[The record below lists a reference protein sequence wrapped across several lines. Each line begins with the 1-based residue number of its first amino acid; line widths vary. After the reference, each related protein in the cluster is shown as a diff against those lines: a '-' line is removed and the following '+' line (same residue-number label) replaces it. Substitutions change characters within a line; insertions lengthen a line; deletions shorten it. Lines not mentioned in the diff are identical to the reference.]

1 MKTIDIA
8 KATKPLSDY
17 AQRVRK
23 EAVLVVKNGKPIAVL
38 SSAIGMDSETIALAN
53 SPKFANIINRSRAR
67 QAAEG
72 GIPLAAVYQRYGL
85 KPRTRS
91 GRKRKSA

>member
-23 EAVLVVKNGKPIAVL
+23 EAVLVVKNGKPFALL
-38 SSAIGMDSETIALAN
+38 SSAIGMDSESFALAN
-53 SPKFANIINRSRAR
+53 SPKFANIINRSRER
-67 QAAEG
+67 QRVEG
-72 GIPLAAVYQRYGL
+72 GLSLAQVYQRYGI

-91 GRKRKSA
+91 STGRRSS

>member
-23 EAVLVVKNGKPIAVL
+23 EAVLVVKNGKPIALL
-38 SSAIGMDSETIALAN
+38 SSAIGMDNESFALAN

-67 QAAEG
+67 QRAEG
-72 GIPLAAVYQRYGL
+72 GISLAEVYQRYGI

-91 GRKRKSA
+91 GTGRKSS